1 MLLSRNPIVKH
12 IGMPKDL
19 YGHNLPVSKHY
30 PVRSETSPSGRPS
43 GVSGP
48 NCTSSRKL
56 EPLTMLYEAK
66 LMAES
71 SAKVNKHLDL
81 MIAQPQ
87 HFLVNHNPQGKRDS
101 RVLPNHI

>member
-1 MLLSRNPIVKH
+1 
-12 IGMPKDL
+12 
-19 YGHNLPVSKHY
+19 
-30 PVRSETSPSGRPS
+30 
-43 GVSGP
+43 
-48 NCTSSRKL
+48 
-56 EPLTMLYEAK
+56 MLYEAK